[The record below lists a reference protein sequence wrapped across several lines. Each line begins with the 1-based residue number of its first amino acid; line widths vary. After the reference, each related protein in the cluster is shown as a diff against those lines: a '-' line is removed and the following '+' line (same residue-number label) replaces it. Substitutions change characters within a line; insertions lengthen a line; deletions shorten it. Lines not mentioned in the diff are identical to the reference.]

1 MCLFRLSSDVAAG
14 GERDLVNFPARVRA
28 IDPSPVR
35 MGIFPSEWFEAFYSK
50 TGVTGPYMAL
60 ASVGT
65 FLCSKEF
72 FILEHDFYA
81 GVALAIV
88 IFGVVRTAGP
98 GLNDMLEKEL
108 TKDEHALKSI
118 RQGEIDQLV
127 GNIDQEK
134 IAQADATVWEDII
147 IAKKEAVGLQ
157 LEGAYR
163 QRLHDAFTQ
172 VKMRLDYQMEVSN
185 VVRRMEQKHMVDWII
200 SNVKNSITP
209 AQEDAAL
216 KKCISDLK
224 ALA

>member
-1 MCLFRLSSDVAAG
+1 MCMFRASSDVAS
-14 GERDLVNFPARVRA
+14 GERDLVNFPARVRP

-35 MGIFPSEWFEAFYSK
+35 MGLFPAEWFEAFYSK

-60 ASVGT
+60 VSTGT
-65 FLCSKEF
+65 FLCSKEYF
-72 FILEHDFYA
+72 VLEHDFYA
-81 GVALAIV
+81 GIALAIV
-88 IFGVVRTAGP
+88 MFGVIRTAGP
-98 GLNDMLEKEL
+98 GLDAALEKRLVE
-108 TKDEHALKSI
+108 DEHALKSI
-118 RQGEIDQLV
+118 RQNEIDLM
-127 GNIDQEK
+127 NESIAYEK
-134 IAQADATVWEDII
+134 TAQVDATVWEDII

-163 QRLHDAFTQ
+163 QRLHDAYTQ
-172 VKMRLDYQMEVSN
+172 VKKRLDYQLEVSN

-200 SNVKNSITP
+200 SNVKKSITP